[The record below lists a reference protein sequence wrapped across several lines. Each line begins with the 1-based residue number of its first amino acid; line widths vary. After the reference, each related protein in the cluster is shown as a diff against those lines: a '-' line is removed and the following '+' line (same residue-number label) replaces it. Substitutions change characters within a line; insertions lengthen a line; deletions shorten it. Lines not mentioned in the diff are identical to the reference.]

1 MNISSDSDDVNIVTL
16 LSFVSNVWTLKLT
29 YAVEVQCATYTVH
42 TQFVHIV
49 KTACNDKEPTK
60 LVCLKRLFQVQK

>member
-1 MNISSDSDDVNIVTL
+1 VNFSSDSDDVNIVTL

-29 YAVEVQCATYTVH
+29 YAVRAQCATYTVH

-49 KTACNDKEPTK
+49 ETACNDKEPTK
-60 LVCLKRLFQVQK
+60 LAGCLKRLFQV